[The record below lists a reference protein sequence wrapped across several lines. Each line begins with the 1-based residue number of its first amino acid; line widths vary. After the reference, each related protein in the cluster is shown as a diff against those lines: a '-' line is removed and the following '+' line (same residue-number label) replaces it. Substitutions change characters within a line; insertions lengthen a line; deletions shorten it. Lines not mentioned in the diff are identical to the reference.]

1 MSQERV
7 FGPWRQDEL
16 EPRIIL
22 DGEGDFFA
30 IGVSAFEAERIVESL
45 NRTEPA
51 KPKRSAIWNASS
63 KPSGR
68 GQDH

>member
-1 MSQERV
+1 M
-7 FGPWRQDEL
+7 

-30 IGVSAFEAERIVESL
+30 ISVSALEAARIVASL
-45 NRTEPA
+45 NRTEPVN
-51 KPKRSAIWNASS
+51 PKRAAIWNASS
-63 KPSGR
+63 KPSAR